1 MDVDDLIP
9 DHAAPAA
16 PRRGRP
22 AKVPM
27 DTAQVAAAQAPRA
40 LRSSVRTS
48 IVDCGAKIEADE
60 DEIDGVAAG
69 RPRPRDSAVDDDVGE
84 EDGAL
89 SAKTFFMAL
98 QQSNSATQSASSRN
112 RRWHPVVGVMLQPS
126 RRHGV
131 LR

>member
-16 PRRGRP
+16 PHRGRP

-48 IVDCGAKIEADE
+48 IVDCSAKIEAIE

-89 SAKTFFMAL
+89 SAKTFFMACC
-98 QQSNSATQSASSRN
+98 SPA
-112 RRWHPVVGVMLQPS
+112 
-126 RRHGV
+126 GV

>member
-16 PRRGRP
+16 PHRGRP

-69 RPRPRDSAVDDDVGE
+69 RDSAVDDDVRE
-84 EDGAL
+84 EDGAPPQPT
-89 SAKTFFMAL
+89 KT
-98 QQSNSATQSASSRN
+98 S
-112 RRWHPVVGVMLQPS
+112 
-126 RRHGV
+126 
-131 LR
+131 LRSIIIVS